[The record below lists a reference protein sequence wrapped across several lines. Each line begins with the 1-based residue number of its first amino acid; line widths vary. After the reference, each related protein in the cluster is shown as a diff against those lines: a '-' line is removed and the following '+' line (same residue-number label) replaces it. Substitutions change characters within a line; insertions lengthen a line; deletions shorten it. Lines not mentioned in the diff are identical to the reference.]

1 MKNLEFNIT
10 KRDEKVNKVRHD
22 GEIPCILYGQ
32 NLDKSISAKIT
43 KREMINILNY
53 TDSSILNL
61 NLNGDIKKCVIK
73 ELQRDPF
80 GNIIHIDFQCIKKGE
95 TIKLKVPVNFI
106 GQGVL
111 ESRRLLIEDFI
122 SEIPLQGEASE
133 IPQNIEINVSELEYG
148 DQILVKDINIPKSV
162 KADINEELMIAKIGS
177 VNTNEGEKSEKD
189 EDANIYNF

>member
-106 GQGVL
+106 GQEGL

-133 IPQNIEINVSELEYG
+133 IPQNIEINLRV
-148 DQILVKDINIPKSV
+148 
-162 KADINEELMIAKIGS
+162 
-177 VNTNEGEKSEKD
+177 
-189 EDANIYNF
+189 

>member
-106 GQGVL
+106 GQGGL

>member
-106 GQGVL
+106 GQEGL